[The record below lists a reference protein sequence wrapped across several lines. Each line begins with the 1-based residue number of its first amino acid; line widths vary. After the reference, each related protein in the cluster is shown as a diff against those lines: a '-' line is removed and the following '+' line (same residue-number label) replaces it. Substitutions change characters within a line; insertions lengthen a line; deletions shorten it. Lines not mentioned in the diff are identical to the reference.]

1 MTALI
6 EFSAVGCHDRRYGT
20 PLLADLD
27 FTLAAGEA
35 VALVGPAGAG
45 KSTALGL
52 VVGESRPTR
61 GEVHVFGTNTA
72 HLDQAG
78 LVHLRSR
85 IGFVPQ
91 QGALLGNLTLLEN
104 LELPLRYHQRADGA
118 HIAEALREACALLEI
133 EPEDIP
139 LCLPGGATQEMRQ
152 LVALARSLA
161 LRPQVLI
168 VDEPALGLG
177 GNAQREIW
185 RLLATLRERSGIAVL
200 VASHDQA
207 AARGFTDH
215 VVALPARHHDTR
227 RMSRSMRI

>member
-6 EFSAVGCHDRRYGT
+6 EFSAVGCHDRRFGT

-27 FTLAAGEA
+27 FTLEAGEA

-52 VVGESRPTR
+52 VVGESRPSR
-61 GEVHVFGTNTA
+61 GEVHVFGSNTA
-72 HLDQAG
+72 HLDPAG

-91 QGALLGNLTLLEN
+91 QGALLGNLTLIEN
-104 LELPLRYHQRADGA
+104 LELPLRYHQRADAA
-118 HIAEALREACALLEI
+118 HIAEALREACALLEF

-139 LCLPGGATQEMRQ
+139 LGLPGAATQEMRQ

-177 GNAQREIW
+177 GNAQREMW
-185 RLLATLRERSGIAVL
+185 RLLAGLRERSGIAL
-200 VASHDQA
+200 LIASHDQA
-207 AARGFTDH
+207 AARALTDR

-227 RMSRSMRI
+227 RMSRSMKL